1 MTLEISVYLLIYD
14 DQEGGGDIY
23 HRVFIDRRSA
33 ETALFE
39 IRDEVLDRNLIS
51 QDDKLE
57 YEARCDYE
65 DTTDRFYLVDAAEIT
80 ISQHTLEG
88 SQ

>member
-1 MTLEISVYLLIYD
+1 MTLKSVYLLIYD

-23 HRVFIDRRSA
+23 HRVFADRPSA
-33 ETALFE
+33 EAALFE
-39 IRDEVLDRNLIS
+39 IRDEVLDRNIMS
-51 QDDKLE
+51 QDDMLE

-65 DTTDRFYLVDAAEIT
+65 DNTNRFYLVDAADVT
-80 ISQHTLEG
+80 ISKHTLEG